1 MCGPVGPGSIQ
12 TRSKRQGRCHW
23 SCAASQ
29 ARAARIRDWRLR
41 GPTASRALPRLPG
54 PRVLTSTKTRVSPSR
69 QTRSS
74 SSGPLRQLR
83 ARMRMP
89 RACSNVAAASSP
101 ARPRAA
107 RGSPPAR
114 SSPAGAPEGWARRR
128 RRERKLTAGSPVG
141 PRGLRPCRAARRERS
156 AGAGGRGPDG
166 AGPRNG
172 RPCRSPCG
180 GRNHSR
186 DGAGPDVP

>member
-29 ARAARIRDWRLR
+29 ARAARIRVCRLR

-83 ARMRMP
+83 ARMQQGGGGVFP
-89 RACSNVAAASSP
+89 GTAQGGLVVP
-101 ARPRAA
+101 ARTVVPCRWPGRIGQAAQAGKKTHSRLPCRVPGPSSLSGSTPRNVS
-107 RGSPPAR
+107 RCWR
-114 SSPAGAPEGWARRR
+114 Q
-128 RRERKLTAGSPVG
+128 G
-141 PRGLRPCRAARRERS
+141 PRRCRAS
-156 AGAGGRGPDG
+156 
-166 AGPRNG
+166 
-172 RPCRSPCG
+172 
-180 GRNHSR
+180 
-186 DGAGPDVP
+186 